1 MTRYLKIFAPLLL
14 VMVMA
19 SLVAWSNLRGRI
31 SGSNSQSEPEASRRV
46 DPVCNMEINPAWGF
60 LLNDHDQNYYF
71 CSERCRDLFAAD
83 PNKYLADKCIVCGD
97 AVHLDEALPVTYL
110 GKTYHVCSEEDRAK
124 FKTDPAAYFMHRM
137 WGIPDWLYYVSI
149 GLVLLASFLMFE
161 GADFIRRRFVGL
173 RLRPENRRNSQSE
186 FINGAETSVQE
197 ANQRRRPLAS
207 MIVASMRRSP
217 RCRDQS
223 SATSAS
229 STSLTLP
236 VVGPSRSLERAVHSV
251 LDGRKHPP
259 VPNIPS
265 VKTDRIDLLKF
276 KWVRF
281 LLTARP
287 LRFVVQLIMAFA
299 FIIIVA
305 AGLFGNQNPALNIAP
320 LLTWTLWWCGLV
332 VLILF
337 LGKAWCWMCP
347 WDAIARWME
356 RMRFWKKSNH
366 CMGLDMK
373 WPRALRNIWLA
384 TVLFIGLTWIELGFG
399 VTISPRVTAYVAIGM
414 LLLTIVSAF
423 LFDRQSFCRYG
434 CLVGRVSGLYAM
446 FGGIE
451 IRSRS
456 EDVCKTCKT
465 KECIKG
471 SETAYACPT
480 FEYPGKMNV
489 NTYCIQCCECIQ
501 SCPHE
506 NMTVNLRPW
515 GADLAADGKQRTDE
529 AYLALLMLAISGFHG
544 LTMTPVWN
552 QLTTAIESG
561 IPFGST
567 IAFSLGMFGLM
578 LIPIVIYAALVWMS
592 YFISTRARQ
601 AAVVR
606 KGNSLSYWNYFV
618 RYAYCVLPIALF
630 YHLAHNLEH
639 LLMEGPKVI
648 KLASDPFGSG
658 ANYFGTAG
666 WNIPPM
672 VSLDV
677 LWIMQVL
684 LIGVGHVYS
693 LWAANRISRNMFSD
707 EKAALRGQWSMLIG
721 MIAFSIFSLW
731 LLKQPMEMRT
741 STM

>member
-1 MTRYLKIFAPLLL
+1 
-14 VMVMA
+14 
-19 SLVAWSNLRGRI
+19 
-31 SGSNSQSEPEASRRV
+31 
-46 DPVCNMEINPAWGF
+46 
-60 LLNDHDQNYYF
+60 
-71 CSERCRDLFAAD
+71 
-83 PNKYLADKCIVCGD
+83 
-97 AVHLDEALPVTYL
+97 
-110 GKTYHVCSEEDRAK
+110 
-124 FKTDPAAYFMHRM
+124 
-137 WGIPDWLYYVSI
+137 
-149 GLVLLASFLMFE
+149 
-161 GADFIRRRFVGL
+161 
-173 RLRPENRRNSQSE
+173 
-186 FINGAETSVQE
+186 
-197 ANQRRRPLAS
+197 
-207 MIVASMRRSP
+207 
-217 RCRDQS
+217 
-223 SATSAS
+223 
-229 STSLTLP
+229 
-236 VVGPSRSLERAVHSV
+236 
-251 LDGRKHPP
+251 
-259 VPNIPS
+259 
-265 VKTDRIDLLKF
+265 
-276 KWVRF
+276 
-281 LLTARP
+281 
-287 LRFVVQLIMAFA
+287 
-299 FIIIVA
+299 
-305 AGLFGNQNPALNIAP
+305 
-320 LLTWTLWWCGLV
+320 
-332 VLILF
+332 
-337 LGKAWCWMCP
+337 
-347 WDAIARWME
+347 ME
-356 RMRFWKKSNH
+356 RMRFWKKTNDG
-366 CMGLDMK
+366 MGLDMK

-451 IRSRS
+451 IRSRN
-456 EDVCKTCKT
+456 EDVCTTCKT

-471 SETAYACPT
+471 SETAYGCPT

-515 GADLAADGKQRTDE
+515 GADLAVDGKPRTDE

-544 LTMTPVWN
+544 LTMTPVWS

-578 LIPIVIYAALVWMS
+578 LIPIAIYAVLVWVS
-592 YFISTRARQ
+592 YFISTRAGQ
-601 AAVVR
+601 AAVDR
-606 KGNSLSYWNYFV
+606 KGNALSYWNYFV

-648 KLASDPFGSG
+648 KLVSDPFGSG

-707 EKAALRGQWSMLIG
+707 EKAASRGQWPMLIG

-741 STM
+741 SSM